1 MRNVALGRS
10 GLEVS
15 RLGFGCMG
23 LAEFYGDPTPQDRVN
38 AVLAAALEAGITFFD
53 TADMYGRGLNE
64 EQISDFVKTH
74 RGEIVLATKF
84 GAVRT
89 DNPADRV
96 IDNSPD
102 YVRRACDAS
111 LARLGVEVI
120 DLFYMHRRNPEVPV
134 EESVGAMADLVREGK
149 VRHIG
154 LSEVN
159 AKTLRKAHE
168 VHPVTALQSE
178 FSLTT
183 QDVAAGMLPVCRE
196 LGIAYVAYS
205 PLGRG
210 LLSGTYSP
218 EMEMPDTDFRKHL
231 PRFSGGNLAHNL
243 EPIEVLKAVADG
255 KEATPAQI
263 ALAWVLAQGDDIVP
277 IPGTTKPERVW
288 ENAAAA
294 DIALS
299 EEEMAQLNEA
309 FGTGAI
315 TGDRYGAIGME
326 TIGQ

>member
-23 LAEFYGDPTPQDRVN
+23 LAEFYGDPAPQDRVD
-38 AVLAAALEAGITFFD
+38 AVLGAAIDAGITFFD

-64 EQISDFVKTH
+64 EQISPFVKAH

-89 DNPADRV
+89 DNPADRI

-111 LARLGVEVI
+111 LSRLGVEVI
-120 DLFYMHRRNPEVPV
+120 DLYYMHRRNAEVPI

-159 AKTLRKAHE
+159 AETLRKAQA
-168 VHPVTALQSE
+168 VHPVAALQSE

-183 QDVAAGMLPVCRE
+183 QDVAAEMLPLCRE
-196 LGIAYVAYS
+196 FGIAYVAYS

-210 LLSGTYSP
+210 LLSGTYTPDS
-218 EMEMPDTDFRKHL
+218 EMPNTDFRKHL
-231 PRFSGGNLAHNL
+231 PRFSGENLARNL
-243 EPIEVLKAVADG
+243 APVEAVKTIAAEKD
-255 KEATPAQI
+255 AAPAQI

-277 IPGTTKPERVW
+277 IPGTTKPARVW
-288 ENAAAA
+288 ENMAAV
-294 DIALS
+294 DISLTDDDIDRLS
-299 EEEMAQLNEA
+299 EA

-315 TGDRYGAIGME
+315 SGERYGAIGME
-326 TIGQ
+326 VVGQ